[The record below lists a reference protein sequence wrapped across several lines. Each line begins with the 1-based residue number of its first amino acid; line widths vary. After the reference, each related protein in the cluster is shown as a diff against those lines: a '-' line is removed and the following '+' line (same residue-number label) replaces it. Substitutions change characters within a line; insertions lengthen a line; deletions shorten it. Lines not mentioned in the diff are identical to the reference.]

1 MIEPTAKTI
10 CHILEL
16 SVLCSMS
23 WHIQPCNAKC
33 TCNTWPTPTIRSDP
47 NQTWTVR
54 HIPTQIEQ
62 ATLHNFEASQQLS
75 SNIPNAIQ
83 GRHLFHSFHPLSRQW
98 TNPKVMDRG
107 HAHHRTWPNHMH
119 FTLWLQHSL
128 LVVTAAQSR
137 SFAYVGTSSWN
148 HLPLELR
155 LELLRIH
162 LPLLWKRLKIFS
174 FVSDSTDLGW
184 ERLWI
189 SLKVALYKCTLTSQ
203 LILLLRNSFP
213 EVITTGQTCKHTI
226 LNQVSYRK
234 TTVSHP

>member
-1 MIEPTAKTI
+1 MQYRGGTYFIPFIHWAGNGRILRSWIEDTRITGLDPTI
-10 CHILEL
+10 CTSLFG
-16 SVLCSMS
+16 
-23 WHIQPCNAKC
+23 
-33 TCNTWPTPTIRSDP
+33 CNTHRS
-47 NQTWTVR
+47 TV
-54 HIPTQIEQ
+54 
-62 ATLHNFEASQQLS
+62 
-75 SNIPNAIQ
+75 
-83 GRHLFHSFHPLSRQW
+83 
-98 TNPKVMDRG
+98 KC
-107 HAHHRTWPNHMH
+107 
-119 FTLWLQHSL
+119 L